1 MLLVGTG
8 TGPKNTDNIQ
18 RKCLRKGHCR
28 HVLLYMYMLAA
39 CFGFLSLFPF
49 MRQM

>member
-8 TGPKNTDNIQ
+8 TGPKITDSIH
-18 RKCLRKGHCR
+18 KEVCKEGT
-28 HVLLYMYMLAA
+28 LYARFTVHDALAA

-49 MRQM
+49 MQQM